1 MTCSKRLWPHVVAL
15 GAILCVLV
23 LAFGRNSLVR
33 DGLVS
38 ADEGAVLSQMEV
50 RRTTGDW
57 GMPNPLPAVD
67 PDARWF
73 GISGSDLD
81 ADRAYPYAKHVAYP
95 AVAQPFFDLGGARL
109 VVGLSAV
116 GSLVTAALA
125 ALLARR
131 VRRDLDVPTLWV
143 VGIVSP
149 IFFDSF
155 WAIAHSM
162 GAAFATG
169 AVLAAVVA
177 IERRQARWI
186 LLAALAVAAAA
197 LLRSEG
203 MLFGVALGGGLL
215 ALAGMRR
222 DRLAA
227 AAGVAAGAA
236 ASVAWWIDGR
246 LHTAVVGAT
255 HPPFR
260 ISTTADQ
267 TWLSAR
273 WDGAWASLLRPQL
286 QATTTAGTI
295 FLGVALAGALAAL
308 YVRAKPTEVRLIRGL
323 AGIAGVA
330 AIAALAFRVAPVPGL
345 LVAFPILPIGL
356 IVATRSTFES
366 VTARIVGV
374 TALLFSGAVVATQY
388 AVGGSM
394 EWGGRFFHLAIPALV
409 PVVLMSLDGARSR
422 LDPTTRRI
430 TGAAIVAV
438 SAVLVVFAVG
448 SVARLQSQSGDLA
461 RAVHDL
467 ADGRVVVT
475 NFESLGRFTWKDA
488 VHGRFLS
495 VPESDDLGTV
505 AARLAD
511 EDIDEFVFAA
521 PYRQETDRARL
532 EGYEPVDGLTRT
544 VGEWELSVMRR
555 STE

>member
-1 MTCSKRLWPHVVAL
+1 VAL

-57 GMPNPLPAVD
+57 GMRNPLPAVD

-109 VVGLSAV
+109 VVGLSAL

-186 LLAALAVAAAA
+186 PLAALAVAAAA

-366 VTARIVGV
+366 VTAHIVGV
-374 TALLFSGAVVATQY
+374 TALLFSGTVVATQY

-422 LDPTTRRI
+422 LDPTTRRDHRCRDRGGVGGAGRVRRGVG
-430 TGAAIVAV
+430 GAAPIPERRPRPSRPRPCRRSRRRHELRITRPVHVEGRRARSLPECSRV
-438 SAVLVVFAVG
+438 RRSRDRRGAPRRRGHRRVRLRSAVPA
-448 SVARLQSQSGDLA
+448 GDRPGPTRGL
-461 RAVHDL
+461 RAGGRPHPHG
-467 ADGRVVVT
+467 GRVGVV
-475 NFESLGRFTWKDA
+475 GDA
-488 VHGRFLS
+488 AEHRI
-495 VPESDDLGTV
+495 
-505 AARLAD
+505 A
-511 EDIDEFVFAA
+511 
-521 PYRQETDRARL
+521 
-532 EGYEPVDGLTRT
+532 
-544 VGEWELSVMRR
+544 
-555 STE
+555 STG